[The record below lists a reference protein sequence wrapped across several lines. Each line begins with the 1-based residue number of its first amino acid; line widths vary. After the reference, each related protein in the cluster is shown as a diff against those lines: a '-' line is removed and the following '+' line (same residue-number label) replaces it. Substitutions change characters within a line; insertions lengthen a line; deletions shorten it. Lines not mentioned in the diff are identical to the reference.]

1 MKLSDFI
8 AKVEDAS
15 KNRKGRREYLKA
27 IKTRE
32 MMRKLQ
38 EYFKKRLVFV
48 FFVMVDDNCAWAKVM
63 SFLDS
68 CKSDCALKVDNV
80 GTIEVVS
87 LFAGYLL
94 QIGLILLISFK
105 TNCFLFSVDSE
116 TLWNPI

>member
-1 MKLSDFI
+1 
-8 AKVEDAS
+8 
-15 KNRKGRREYLKA
+15 
-27 IKTRE
+27 
-32 MMRKLQ
+32 
-38 EYFKKRLVFV
+38 
-48 FFVMVDDNCAWAKVM
+48 M

-116 TLWNPI
+116 TL